1 MEFVEELKAMPKHC
15 KTAFQNIW
23 RNGVMSISSI
33 FCSNYYVN
41 IDWCCFGYRN
51 QCEPYDCEY

>member
-33 FCSNYYVN
+33 FAVT
-41 IDWCCFGYRN
+41 ITLILIGGYRN

>member
-33 FCSNYYVN
+33 FAVN